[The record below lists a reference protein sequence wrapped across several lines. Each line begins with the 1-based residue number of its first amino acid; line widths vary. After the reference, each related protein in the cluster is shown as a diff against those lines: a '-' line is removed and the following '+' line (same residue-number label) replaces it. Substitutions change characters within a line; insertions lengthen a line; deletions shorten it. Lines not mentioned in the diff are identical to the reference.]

1 MSNQTIM
8 RMETIEVQPLFDNYH
23 RKIAKVDLKFKRY
36 LYSQINWK
44 ARMIGIKGARGVGKT
59 TMLLQ
64 HILDNYEDIDQTLYV
79 SLDDLWFASHNLMD
93 LVDWADRHGI
103 SRLYLDEVHR
113 YKSWSETL
121 KNIYDNYPDMGIVYT
136 SSSLLAIDNA
146 KVDLSRRQTP
156 YTLYGLSFREFLD
169 FEGVAH
175 VSPIPIETLL
185 RDHVK
190 QAMKITKNLKV
201 APLFEAYLKHG
212 YYPFY
217 REVGD
222 DFPIRLREIV
232 SLVIENDLPAVE
244 NISYE
249 TLLKVKRLLMII
261 SEHVPFE
268 PNMSELWK
276 QLSTNNEL
284 GLRMLYSL
292 DKAQILS
299 LLTSKTK
306 SYKYLSKP
314 DKIFLNNPNL
324 MHALCPMVEIGNER
338 ETFFNSQMSVAHE
351 VKFPQKG
358 DFLVNDRYLFE
369 VGGKNKTFD
378 QIKDIP
384 DSFLAV
390 DETEVG
396 FSNRIP
402 LWMFGMTY

>member
-64 HILDNYEDIDQTLYV
+64 HIIDNYEDVDQTLYV
-79 SLDDLWFASHNLMD
+79 SLDDLWFASHNLME

-169 FEGVAH
+169 FEDVAH
-175 VSPIPIETLL
+175 ISPIPIETLL

-217 REVGD
+217 RDVGD

-299 LLTSKTK
+299 LLTSKAK

-324 MHALCPMVEIGNER
+324 MHTLCPTVEIGNER